1 MHHLCYILNDNITPL
16 LTKDKKEVIA
26 ASSLDRF
33 IKNIFLEVPKMQ
45 GNFVLHFDKQTN
57 ARKCVLLKYR
67 SLIKFW
73 EPPILQGGIHGAK
86 LPLSGCGH
94 NF

>member
-26 ASSLDRF
+26 ASSLERF
-33 IKNIFLEVPKMQ
+33 IKTFFWNVQ
-45 GNFVLHFDKQTN
+45 
-57 ARKCVLLKYR
+57 KCRAILCYILIKKNVKKGVLLKYR